1 MGIEEVELTGLD
13 YIYKFSERLRIVLSK
28 IDGCSDLTEE
38 DFDVLAE
45 MVRMDKAN
53 RLSLFKTI
61 CTDTAITTT
70 EPTLFTE

>member
-13 YIYKFSERLRIVLSK
+13 YIYKFSERLRVILNK
-28 IDGCSDLTEE
+28 IDGCCDLTDE

-45 MVRMDKAN
+45 VERIDKAN
-53 RLSLFKTI
+53 RLLLYKTI

-70 EPTLFTE
+70 EPSLF